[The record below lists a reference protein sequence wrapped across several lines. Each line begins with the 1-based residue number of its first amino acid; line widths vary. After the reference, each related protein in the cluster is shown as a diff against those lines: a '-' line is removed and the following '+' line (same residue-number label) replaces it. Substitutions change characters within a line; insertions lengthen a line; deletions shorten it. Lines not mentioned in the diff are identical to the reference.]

1 MVVGLILQAENKIEK
16 GAKLRVIRKKS
27 KIGE

>member
-1 MVVGLILQAENKIEK
+1 MVIGLILQPDNKIEK

-27 KIGE
+27 KI